1 MTNNKKSILDAMSA
15 FGDNS
20 KQPKNFTNKQSINK
34 PNINSTNSN
43 IQNTNSTNTGSTH
56 TNSTNTGST
65 HTNSTHTNSTHTN
78 STHTNSNSNST
89 NTNSN
94 NNNNNNNNNSVL
106 VIILKCDKKL
116 KETNINNLKW
126 VFSDPYFI
134 TQVKMFEPST
144 NPNIAYTENYCMY
157 QALTYA
163 AEGPYIINADG
174 SITKQGLW
182 NNLPVIIVKD
192 TSVSNITPSGITN
205 SSTDKI
211 IGGMKNRI
219 QIALQ
224 KAQSADLYYLARW
237 NDNCTKNTLVA
248 GTESIDKGSSLQ
260 WTIQPTATQ
269 AIMYTPKS
277 RDIVS
282 NALCTMASN
291 ISLSDYLNSAI
302 YDRKFIATAFVPSI
316 VSFDTNLATSQTD
329 YNKLNEC
336 FPTPTDTPTANNA
349 NLIWLIIL
357 ILVVILV
364 ASALIQLGPK
374 YDTK

>member
-1 MTNNKKSILDAMSA
+1 MDMTKTSILNAMNNFA
-15 FGDNS
+15 N
-20 KQPKNFTNKQSINK
+20 KNQEDFKLKKNTINTTNTKSNNPTTNT
-34 PNINSTNSN
+34 PNLNSN
-43 IQNTNSTNTGSTH
+43 DDISKG
-56 TNSTNTGST
+56 
-65 HTNSTHTNSTHTN
+65 
-78 STHTNSNSNST
+78 
-89 NTNSN
+89 
-94 NNNNNNNNNSVL
+94 NNNNSVL

-116 KETNINNLKW
+116 KETNVNKLKW

-134 TQVKMFEPST
+134 TQVKMFVPKPLVDANDTPILT

-174 SITKQGLW
+174 SITKEGLW
-182 NNLPVIIVKD
+182 TNLPVIIVKD
-192 TSVSNITPSGITN
+192 NSVSNITPSGITN
-205 SSTDKI
+205 SSQDKI

-291 ISLSDYLNSAI
+291 ISLSDYLNSSI
-302 YDRKFIATAFVPSI
+302 YDRKFVATAFVPSI
-316 VSFDTNLATSQTD
+316 ISFDTNLSTSQTD

-336 FPTPTDTPTANNA
+336 FPTPTDKPTTTN
-349 NLIWLIIL
+349 NLIWLIVVL
-357 ILVVILV
+357 LLVILV

-374 YDTK
+374 YETK

>member
-1 MTNNKKSILDAMSA
+1 MTKTSILDAMNN
-15 FGDNS
+15 FDN
-20 KQPKNFTNKQSINK
+20 KNQEQFKPQKNTTNNTNNTSNNNK
-34 PNINSTNSN
+34 PTTNTNTTNSN
-43 IQNTNSTNTGSTH
+43 DDISKG
-56 TNSTNTGST
+56 
-65 HTNSTHTNSTHTN
+65 
-78 STHTNSNSNST
+78 
-89 NTNSN
+89 
-94 NNNNNNNNNSVL
+94 NNNNSVL

-134 TQVKMFEPST
+134 TQVKMFEPKPLTDGNGTPILT

-157 QALTYA
+157 QALKYA
-163 AEGPYIINADG
+163 AEGPYVINDDG
-174 SITKQGLW
+174 SITKEGLW
-182 NNLPVIIVKD
+182 SNLPVIIVKD
-192 TSVSNITPSGITN
+192 NSVSNITPSGITN
-205 SSTDKI
+205 SSRDKI

-302 YDRKFIATAFVPSI
+302 YDRKFVATAFVPSI
-316 VSFDTNLATSQTD
+316 ISFDTNLATSQTD
-329 YNKLNEC
+329 FNKLNEC
-336 FPTPTDTPTANNA
+336 FPISTDTPNTSNT
-349 NLIWLIIL
+349 NLIWLIVL

-374 YDTK
+374 YETK

>member
-1 MTNNKKSILDAMSA
+1 MDMTKTSILNAMNNFA
-15 FGDNS
+15 N
-20 KQPKNFTNKQSINK
+20 KNQEDFKLKKNTINTTNTKSNNPTTNT
-34 PNINSTNSN
+34 PNLNSN
-43 IQNTNSTNTGSTH
+43 DDISKG
-56 TNSTNTGST
+56 
-65 HTNSTHTNSTHTN
+65 
-78 STHTNSNSNST
+78 
-89 NTNSN
+89 
-94 NNNNNNNNNSVL
+94 NNNNSVL

-134 TQVKMFEPST
+134 TQVKSFEPSPKPKGLGDVITHPILT

-174 SITKQGLW
+174 SITKEGLW
-182 NNLPVIIVKD
+182 TNLPVIIVKD
-192 TSVSNITPSGITN
+192 NSVSNITPSGITN
-205 SSTDKI
+205 SSQDKI

-260 WTIQPTATQ
+260 WTIKPTATQ

-316 VSFDTNLATSQTD
+316 ISFDTNLATSQTD
-329 YNKLNEC
+329 FNKLNEC
-336 FPTPTDTPTANNA
+336 FPVSTDKPTTSNTS
-349 NLIWLIIL
+349 LIWLIVL

-374 YDTK
+374 YETK

>member
-1 MTNNKKSILDAMSA
+1 MNNIKSKKSILDAMTKI
-15 FGDNS
+15 DNNNQYNL
-20 KQPKNFTNKQSINK
+20 KQPKN
-34 PNINSTNSN
+34 NINSTN
-43 IQNTNSTNTGSTH
+43 NST
-56 TNSTNTGST
+56 
-65 HTNSTHTNSTHTN
+65 
-78 STHTNSNSNST
+78 SNSPN
-89 NTNSN
+89 NQPSN
-94 NNNNNNNNNSVL
+94 NQPSNNSSSNSPNNQQSDNSVL

-116 KETNINNLKW
+116 KETNINNLQW

-134 TQVKMFEPST
+134 TQVKSFEPSQKPLVSVDGIDTPILT

-157 QALTYA
+157 QALKYA
-163 AEGPYIINADG
+163 AEGPYVINADG
-174 SITKQGLW
+174 SITKKGLW
-182 NNLPVIIVKD
+182 TNLPVIIVKD
-192 TSVSNITPSGITN
+192 NSVSNITPSGITN
-205 SSTDKI
+205 SSRDKI

-260 WTIQPTATQ
+260 WTIKPTATQ

-282 NALCTMASN
+282 NALCTMNSN

-316 VSFDTNLATSQTD
+316 ISFDTNLATSQTD
-329 YNKLNEC
+329 FNKLNEC
-336 FPTPTDTPTANNA
+336 FPVSTDKPTTSNTS
-349 NLIWLIIL
+349 LIWLIVLIL
-357 ILVVILV
+357 IVILV

-374 YDTK
+374 YETK

>member
-1 MTNNKKSILDAMSA
+1 MTNNKKSILDAMNN
-15 FGDNS
+15 FGNNS
-20 KQPKNFTNKQSINK
+20 KQPKNNTN
-34 PNINSTNSN
+34 NSN
-43 IQNTNSTNTGSTH
+43 TNTSNTNNSNTNTSN
-56 TNSTNTGST
+56 TN
-65 HTNSTHTNSTHTN
+65 
-78 STHTNSNSNST
+78 NSNTNNS
-89 NTNSN
+89 NTNNSN
-94 NNNNNNNNNSVL
+94 TNNSNTNNSNTNNSVL

-116 KETNINNLKW
+116 KESNINNLKW

-134 TQVKMFEPST
+134 TQVKFFEP

-174 SITKQGLW
+174 SITKEGLW
-182 NNLPVIIVKD
+182 KNLPVIIVKD
-192 TSVSNITPSGITN
+192 TSVSNITPSGIANNNN
-205 SSTDKI
+205 SKDKI

-219 QIALQ
+219 QIALE

-248 GTESIDKGSSLQ
+248 GTESIDKGSSLK

-316 VSFDTNLATSQTD
+316 ISFDTNLATSQTD

-336 FPTPTDTPTANNA
+336 FPISTDTPTTSNS
-349 NLIWLIIL
+349 NLIWLIVL
-357 ILVVILV
+357 IFVIILV

>member
-1 MTNNKKSILDAMSA
+1 MTNNKKSILDAMNT
-15 FGDNS
+15 FGNNS
-20 KQPKNFTNKQSINK
+20 KQPKNITNKQ
-34 PNINSTNSN
+34 NSN
-43 IQNTNSTNTGSTH
+43 IQNTNSTH
-56 TNSTNTGST
+56 I
-65 HTNSTHTNSTHTN
+65 NSTHTNSTHTN
-78 STHTNSNSNST
+78 STNS
-89 NTNSN
+89 NSN
-94 NNNNNNNNNSVL
+94 NNNNNNSNNNNYYNNNNNNSVL

-134 TQVKMFEPST
+134 TQVKSFEPSP

-291 ISLSDYLNSAI
+291 ISLSDYLNSTI

-336 FPTPTDTPTANNA
+336 FPIPTTDTPTANNA

>member
-1 MTNNKKSILDAMSA
+1 MTNNKKSILDAMNT
-15 FGDNS
+15 FGNNS
-20 KQPKNFTNKQSINK
+20 KQPKNITNKQ
-34 PNINSTNSN
+34 NSN
-43 IQNTNSTNTGSTH
+43 IQNTNSTNTNSKNNN
-56 TNSTNTGST
+56 TNSTNTNS
-65 HTNSTHTNSTHTN
+65 TNSN

-89 NTNSN
+89 NTNS

-277 RDIVS
+277 RDLVS

>member
-1 MTNNKKSILDAMSA
+1 MNNFDNKNQEDFKQKKNTINTTN
-15 FGDNS
+15 
-20 KQPKNFTNKQSINK
+20 T
-34 PNINSTNSN
+34 PNLNSN
-43 IQNTNSTNTGSTH
+43 DDISKG
-56 TNSTNTGST
+56 
-65 HTNSTHTNSTHTN
+65 
-78 STHTNSNSNST
+78 
-89 NTNSN
+89 
-94 NNNNNNNNNSVL
+94 NNNNSVL

-116 KETNINNLKW
+116 KETNVNNLKW

-134 TQVKMFEPST
+134 TQVKMFEPKPLVDANDTPILT

-174 SITKQGLW
+174 SITKEGLW
-182 NNLPVIIVKD
+182 TNLPVIIVKD
-192 TSVSNITPSGITN
+192 NSVSNITPSGITN
-205 SSTDKI
+205 SSQDKI

-237 NDNCTKNTLVA
+237 NDNCAKNTLVA

-291 ISLSDYLNSAI
+291 ISLSDYLNSSI
-302 YDRKFIATAFVPSI
+302 YDRKFVATAFVPSI
-316 VSFDTNLATSQTD
+316 ISFDTNLSTSQTD

-336 FPTPTDTPTANNA
+336 FPTPTDKPTTTNN
-349 NLIWLIIL
+349 NLIWLIVVL
-357 ILVVILV
+357 LLVILV

-374 YDTK
+374 YETK

>member
-1 MTNNKKSILDAMSA
+1 MTKTSILDAMNKI
-15 FGDNS
+15 DD
-20 KQPKNFTNKQSINK
+20 KNQKHFK
-34 PNINSTNSN
+34 P
-43 IQNTNSTNTGSTH
+43 QKNTTK
-56 TNSTNTGST
+56 
-65 HTNSTHTNSTHTN
+65 
-78 STHTNSNSNST
+78 NSNST
-89 NTNSN
+89 NTNTTNTNNSN
-94 NNNNNNNNNSVL
+94 STNTNTTNTNNSNSTNTNTTNTTNTNDGISKENTNNSVL

-134 TQVKMFEPST
+134 TQVKSFEPSQKPSGLGDMIT
-144 NPNIAYTENYCMY
+144 PPILTEPNIAYTENYCMY

-163 AEGPYIINADG
+163 AEGPYVINADG
-174 SITKQGLW
+174 SITKEGLW
-182 NNLPVIIVKD
+182 TNLPVIIVKD
-192 TSVSNITPSGITN
+192 NSVSNITPSGITN
-205 SSTDKI
+205 SSQDKI

-260 WTIQPTATQ
+260 WTIKPTATQ

-316 VSFDTNLATSQTD
+316 ISFDTNLATSQTD
-329 YNKLNEC
+329 FNKLNEC
-336 FPTPTDTPTANNA
+336 FPVSTDTPTSSNTS
-349 NLIWLIIL
+349 LIWLIVL

-374 YDTK
+374 YETK